1 MSQNESPKI
10 APVDERL
17 PISNSWVFS
26 LQHVL
31 AMCAG
36 AVAVPMMVG
45 IAAGLDHSSIVFLI
59 SACVFMAG
67 VGTLIQAI
75 GIGNIAGAKIPVIE
89 GTSFAAVAAMTSIAS
104 SQADPGIA
112 MRTVFGAVIASG
124 IFCMLLAPIFEK
136 LIRFFP
142 KVVTGTVVLIIGIS
156 LLPVGIKW
164 ITDSK
169 VQAAEPSSLALA
181 LAVLVITIIL
191 FKYLKGIWN
200 SAAILLSVV
209 IGTVIA
215 AIFGMVDFTPVAEA
229 SWISVNIPLKF
240 GMPIFEPSA
249 MLSLCLIM
257 LVLMTESLGN
267 MIAIHEMVDKEV
279 DGKNIKRALLGDGL
293 STSISGIF
301 NSFPITPFAQN
312 TGLVGLMGI
321 KSRYVAIHA
330 GLMLLALGFV
340 PKFAA
345 LVGAIPKP
353 VLGGIGFAMFGMV
366 SVGGIRTLSKVK
378 FDGTKNGV
386 IVAVSLGVAMIPLA
400 NPDFYHDFPS
410 WVQTIFHSGITTGS
424 LAAVLL
430 NIFFNEIGNKE
441 KSKNNNKESKEELA

>member
-1 MSQNESPKI
+1 MSQEKSPII

-17 PISNSWVFS
+17 PISKSWIFS
-26 LQHVL
+26 LQHVM

-45 IAAGLDHSSIVFLI
+45 TAAGLDHSSIVFLI

-67 VGTLIQAI
+67 VGTLIQTL
-75 GIGNIAGAKIPVIE
+75 GLGNIAGAKIPVIE

-104 SQADPGIA
+104 SQADPSIA
-112 MRTVFGAVIASG
+112 MKMVFGAVIAGG

-142 KVVTGTVVLIIGIS
+142 KVVTGTVVLIIGVS

-169 VQAAEPSSLALA
+169 VQAAEPKNLALA
-181 LAVLVITIIL
+181 LVVLAITLLL

-200 SAAILLSVV
+200 SAAILLGIV
-209 IGTVIA
+209 IGTAVA
-215 AIFGMVDFTPVAEA
+215 GVFGMVDFTSVKEA
-229 SWISVNIPLKF
+229 SWFSLNVPLKF
-240 GMPIFEPSA
+240 GMPIFDPSA
-249 MLSLCLIM
+249 VLSLCLIM

-279 DGKNIKRALLGDGL
+279 TGKNIKRALLGDGI
-293 STSISGIF
+293 STTISGIF

-312 TGLVGLMGI
+312 TGLVGLMGM
-321 KSRYVAIHA
+321 KSRYVGIYA
-330 GLMLLALGFV
+330 GLMLLVLGFI

-353 VLGGIGFAMFGMV
+353 VLGGVGFAMFGMV
-366 SVGGIRTLSKVK
+366 SVGGIRTLSKVQY
-378 FDGTKNGV
+378 DGTKNGV
-386 IVAVSLGVAMIPLA
+386 IVAVSLGLAMIPLA
-400 NPDFYHDFPS
+400 NPDFYNNFPS

-424 LAAVLL
+424 LSAVLL
-430 NIFFNEIGNKE
+430 NIFFNEIGKKKLSNNDE
-441 KSKNNNKESKEELA
+441 KVTQKN

>member
-1 MSQNESPKI
+1 MSQSKSPKI

-17 PISNSWVFS
+17 PISKSWVFS

-45 IAAGLDHSSIVFLI
+45 SAAGLDHGSIVFLI

-67 VGTLIQAI
+67 IGTLIQAV

-104 SQADPGIA
+104 SQADPSIA

-136 LIRFFP
+136 LIKFFP
-142 KVVTGTVVLIIGIS
+142 KVVTGTVVLVIGVS

-169 VQAAEPSSLALA
+169 VQAVEPSNLALA
-181 LAVLVITIIL
+181 LAVLGITIIL

-209 IGTVIA
+209 IGTIIA
-215 AIFGMVDFTPVAEA
+215 AIFGMVDFTPVLEA
-229 SWISVNIPLKF
+229 SWISINVPLKF

-249 MLSLCLIM
+249 VLSLCLIM

-293 STSISGIF
+293 STSLSGIF

-312 TGLVGLMGI
+312 TGLVGLMGM
-321 KSRYVAIHA
+321 KSRYVAVYA
-330 GLMLLALGFV
+330 GMMLLALGFV

-386 IVAVSLGVAMIPLA
+386 IVAVSLGLAMIPLA
-400 NPDFYHDFPS
+400 NPDFYHNFPS

-430 NIFFNEIGNKE
+430 NIFFNEAGNKE
-441 KSKNNNKESKEELA
+441 KSKNENEEELA